1 MKISICLYLVLFFVQ
16 FTVQKGYNYDDD
28 DDDSYYGRSRDTL
41 KIYPSICGC
50 GISDD
55 DSYDVCP
62 GNPLKIYPSIC
73 GCGISDVDTDNDGTP
88 DCDDGCPCDSNK
100 VEPDECGC
108 NKSDNA
114 DNYQNNNDDEFNNLP
129 LYIYIT
135 TCQVIIAILV
145 TIMVMIFLINLF

>member
-28 DDDSYYGRSRDTL
+28 DDDSYYGRSRDT
-41 KIYPSICGC
+41 
-50 GISDD
+50 
-55 DSYDVCP
+55 
-62 GNPLKIYPSIC
+62 LKIYPSIC